1 MIIEK
6 ECISIGKYGLFVL
19 EKQHLV
25 YQVRSILKTDKLSKV
40 EIKDRKRQIKQFH
53 VDSVEVE
60 VVGLYAAEDEVVI
73 QSADN
78 VLLQEVIAGASGYG
92 YVEHTH
98 VIESESESDITQGL
112 KELLEIED
120 CVSDE
125 RKSLALYAL
134 GSNENLINA
143 AAAELKLKK
152 FISIQDRQ
160 ERRKERLVEWK
171 EKALRKKFL
180 RETESTDDRNKWEC
194 LKRGEKLTSTRT

>member
-60 VVGLYAAEDEVVI
+60 AGGLYAAEDEVVI

-78 VLLQEVIAGASGYG
+78 VLLQEVIAEDSGYG
-92 YVEHTH
+92 YVEDTH

-112 KELLEIED
+112 TELLEIED

-125 RKSLALYAL
+125 RKSTIC
-134 GSNENLINA
+134 S
-143 AAAELKLKK
+143 
-152 FISIQDRQ
+152 
-160 ERRKERLVEWK
+160 WK
-171 EKALRKKFL
+171 Q
-180 RETESTDDRNKWEC
+180 
-194 LKRGEKLTSTRT
+194 

>member
-40 EIKDRKRQIKQFH
+40 EIKQFH

-60 VVGLYAAEDEVVI
+60 AGGLYAAEDEVVI
-73 QSADN
+73 QSTDN
-78 VLLQEVIAGASGYG
+78 VLLQEVIAGDSGYG
-92 YVEHTH
+92 YVEDTH

-112 KELLEIED
+112 TELLEIED

-125 RKSLALYAL
+125 RKSTIC
-134 GSNENLINA
+134 S
-143 AAAELKLKK
+143 
-152 FISIQDRQ
+152 
-160 ERRKERLVEWK
+160 WK
-171 EKALRKKFL
+171 Q
-180 RETESTDDRNKWEC
+180 
-194 LKRGEKLTSTRT
+194 